1 MRNNFLLFILVCFV
15 FLFIAGCGASS
26 DADEKDSSKDVNN
39 EISANETEES
49 DEKSDHR
56 IVATTY
62 AIVEFLEALD
72 IDAVGIPTSYKEI
85 PERYKDATEVGN
97 AMDPDLETVLSLA
110 PTHVLS
116 VTNLQDDLE
125 KSFTDHNVPADF
137 LDLDTVDGMFNE
149 IEKLGETYDRSEE
162 AARIIS
168 NFEDK
173 MKEVEK
179 SVEGKESPKVLILM
193 GIPGSYIVG
202 TEHSYIGDLVERAG
216 GENAV
221 TDRDEDFI
229 SANTEYL
236 QQLDPDIILRA
247 VHGAPEAVI
256 QMFDEEF
263 AQNDIW
269 KHFDAVKND
278 RVYDLEET
286 LFGTTANLAVDE
298 AIDELLTIL
307 YPED

>member
-1 MRNNFLLFILVCFV
+1 MIAFLLLGMI
-15 FLFIAGCGASS
+15 FIAACGSS
-26 DADEKDSSKDVNN
+26 SEANEGSTEENN
-39 EISANETEES
+39 SAETDDQETEEES
-49 DEKSDHR
+49 EEENDHR

-72 IDAVGIPTSYKEI
+72 IDAVGVPTSYKEI

-97 AMDPDLETVLSLA
+97 AMDPDLETVLSLD
-110 PTHVLS
+110 PTHVLT
-116 VTNLQDDLE
+116 VTNLKSDLE
-125 KSFTDHNVPADF
+125 EPFTDHNVPADF
-137 LDLDTVDGMFNE
+137 LDLDTVDGMFTE
-149 IEKLGETYDRSEE
+149 LEKLGEEYNRSEE
-162 AARIIS
+162 ADQIIAD
-168 NFEDK
+168 FEAK
-173 MKEVEK
+173 MEEVEAL
-179 SVEGKESPKVLILM
+179 VEGKDSPKVLILM

-221 TDRDEDFI
+221 TGKDEDFI

-236 QQLDPDIILRA
+236 QQLEPDIILRA
-247 VHGAPEAVI
+247 VHGAPEEVVK
-256 QMFDEEF
+256 MFDEEF
-263 AQNDIW
+263 EQNDIW
-269 KHFDAVKND
+269 KHFNAVKND

-307 YPED
+307 YPDL